1 MSSGNSN
8 LLVSCKNKSGV
19 EKHYLPALR
28 NAGWTGLVHLVV
40 PGDPMPNLG
49 DVAGL
54 LLTGGH
60 DIHPCHWDIG
70 EAVHPKAE
78 VDADRDAF
86 EIPLI
91 RAAWDQNLPILG
103 ICRGEQILNVALGG
117 SMIQDVP
124 EHFACEPARHQHGT
138 PDVSDMHH
146 RVQLAPGS
154 RLRALL
160 GEDVFLV
167 NSRHHQAVK
176 RVAPPLVAVGW
187 HLDTAH
193 GVTGPIIEAIEA
205 LAPDRWVFGVQ
216 WHPENLVS
224 LKGPAGD
231 AARDLFTAFV
241 RASAERERGKN

>member
-1 MSSGNSN
+1 MSSANSK
-8 LLVSCKNKSGV
+8 LLVSCKNKSGA
-19 EKHYLPALR
+19 EKHYLPALKA
-28 NAGWTGLVHLVV
+28 AGWTGPTQLLA
-40 PGDPMPNLG
+40 PGDPLPDLSG
-49 DVAGL
+49 AVGL
-54 LLTGGH
+54 LLTGGL
-60 DIHPCHWDIG
+60 DIHPGHWDAT
-70 EAVHPKAE
+70 EPVHPRAE
-78 VDADRDAF
+78 VDAERDVF

-91 RAAWDQNLPILG
+91 MEAWNRNLPILG

-117 SMIQDVP
+117 SMIQDIP
-124 EHFACEPARHQHGT
+124 DHYGCEPSRHQHGT
-138 PDVSDMHH
+138 PEMPDMHH

-193 GVTGPIIEAIEA
+193 SENGPLVEA
-205 LAPDRWVFGVQ
+205 LEAADPGRWVFGVQ
-216 WHPENLVS
+216 WHPENLIG

-231 AARDLFTAFV
+231 AARDLFNAFV
-241 RASAERERGKN
+241 QAATARG

>member
-8 LLVSCKNKSGV
+8 VLVSCKNKSGV
-19 EKHYLPALR
+19 EKHYIPALR
-28 NAGWTGLVHLVV
+28 AAGWDGPILLVG
-40 PGDPMPNLG
+40 PGDPLPDL
-49 DVAGL
+49 AELSGL
-54 LLTGGH
+54 LLTGGY
-60 DIHPCHWDIG
+60 DIHPRHWDAT
-70 EAVHPKAE
+70 ELVHPTAE
-78 VDADRDAF
+78 VDADRDVF

-91 RAAWDQNLPILG
+91 KAAWARNLPILG

-124 EHFACEPARHQHGT
+124 DHYGCEDSRHQHGT
-138 PDVSDMHH
+138 PDVPDMHH

-176 RVAPPLVAVGW
+176 RVAEPLVAVGW

-193 GVTGPIIEAIEA
+193 SETGPLIEAVEA
-205 LAPDRWVFGVQ
+205 TDPTRWVFGVQ
-216 WHPENLVS
+216 WHPENLVN

-231 AARDLFTAFV
+231 AARDLFAAFV
-241 RASAERERGKN
+241 QVAKRGRD

>member
-8 LLVSCKNKSGV
+8 LLVSCKNKSGA
-19 EKHYLPALR
+19 EKHYLPALKA
-28 NAGWTGLVHLVV
+28 AGWTGPILLVA
-40 PGDPMPNLG
+40 PGDPVPDLAG
-49 DVAGL
+49 VAGL
-54 LLTGGH
+54 LLTGGD
-60 DIHPCHWDIG
+60 DIHPRHWDEA

-78 VDADRDAF
+78 VDADRDTF

-91 RAAWDQNLPILG
+91 QTAWTRNLPILG

-117 SMIQDVP
+117 SMVQDVP
-124 EHFACEPARHQHGT
+124 DHYGCGPSRHQHGT
-138 PDVSDMHH
+138 PDVPDMRH

-193 GVTGPIIEAIEA
+193 PVTGPLIEAVEA
-205 LAPDRWVFGVQ
+205 SDATRWVFGVQ
-216 WHPENLVS
+216 WHPENLVN

-231 AARDLFTAFV
+231 AARDLFSAFV
-241 RASAERERGKN
+241 KAISHR

>member
-1 MSSGNSN
+1 MSSI
-8 LLVSCKNKSGV
+8 LVSCRNKSGA

-28 NAGWTGLVHLVV
+28 AAGWDGPIALVA
-40 PGDPMPNLG
+40 PGDPPPDLAG
-49 DVAGL
+49 VSGL
-54 LLTGGH
+54 LLTGGN
-60 DIHPCHWDIG
+60 DIHPRHWDAS
-70 EAVHPKAE
+70 EPVHPKAE
-78 VDADRDAF
+78 VDADRDAV

-91 RAAWDQNLPILG
+91 RAAWDRNLPLLG

-117 SMIQDVP
+117 SMIQDIP
-124 EHFACEPARHQHGT
+124 AHYGCEPARHQHGT
-138 PDVSDMHH
+138 PDTPDMHH

-176 RVAPPLVAVGW
+176 RVAPGLVAVGW
-187 HLDTAH
+187 HLDTLH
-193 GVTGPIIEAIEA
+193 PETGPLIEA
-205 LAPDRWVFGVQ
+205 LEAADPARWVFGVQ
-216 WHPENLVS
+216 WHPENLIG

-241 RASAERERGKN
+241 QVAKRGQD

>member
-1 MSSGNSN
+1 MSSGNSK
-8 LLVSCKNKSGV
+8 LLVSCKNKSGA

-28 NAGWTGLVHLVV
+28 AAGWSESIQLVA
-40 PGDPMPNLG
+40 PGDPMPDLAG
-49 DVAGL
+49 AAGL
-54 LLTGGH
+54 LLTGGY
-60 DIHPCHWDIG
+60 DIHPRHWDAT
-70 EAVHPKAE
+70 EPVHPQAE
-78 VDADRDAF
+78 VDVERDDF
-86 EIPLI
+86 ELPLI
-91 RAAWDQNLPILG
+91 RAAWARNLPILG

-124 EHFACEPARHQHGT
+124 DHYGCEGSRHQHGT
-138 PDVSDMHH
+138 PEAPDMHH

-176 RVAPPLVAVGW
+176 RVAEPLVAVGW

-193 GVTGPIIEAIEA
+193 PDTGPLIEAIEA
-205 LAPDRWVFGVQ
+205 TDPKRWVFGVQ
-216 WHPENLVS
+216 WHPENLVN

-231 AARDLFTAFV
+231 AARDLFSAFV
-241 RASAERERGKN
+241 QVAKRGQD

>member
-1 MSSGNSN
+1 MSSI
-8 LLVSCKNKSGV
+8 LVSCKNKSGA
-19 EKHYLPALR
+19 EKHYIPAIR
-28 NAGWTGLVHLVV
+28 AAGWTGSALLVA
-40 PGDPMPNLG
+40 PGDPLPDLA
-49 DVAGL
+49 DVSGL
-54 LLTGGH
+54 LLTGGA
-60 DIHPCHWDIG
+60 DIHPRHWDAA
-70 EAVHPKAE
+70 EAVHRKAE
-78 VDADRDAF
+78 VDEDRDTF

-91 RAAWDQNLPILG
+91 RAAWERNLPILG

-124 EHFACEPARHQHGT
+124 DHYGCEPSRHQHGT
-138 PDVSDMHH
+138 PEHPDMHH

-167 NSRHHQAVK
+167 NSRHHQAVR

-187 HLDTAH
+187 HLDTVHAD
-193 GVTGPIIEAIEA
+193 TGPLVEAVEA
-205 LAPDRWVFGVQ
+205 VDPGRWVFGVQ
-216 WHPENLVS
+216 WHPENLVG

-241 RASAERERGKN
+241 RVARQGQG

>member
-1 MSSGNSN
+1 MSSI
-8 LLVSCKNKSGV
+8 LVSCKNKSGA

-28 NAGWTGLVHLVV
+28 AAGRTGPILLVA
-40 PGDPMPNLG
+40 PGDPLPDFA
-49 DVAGL
+49 DVSGL
-54 LLTGGH
+54 LLTGGD
-60 DIHPCHWDIG
+60 DIHPRHWDAT
-70 EAVHPKAE
+70 EAVHPRAE
-78 VDADRDAF
+78 VDEARDAF

-91 RAAWDQNLPILG
+91 RSAWDRKLPLLG

-124 EHFACEPARHQHGT
+124 DHFGCEPTRHQHGT
-138 PDVSDMHH
+138 PDVADMHH

-176 RVAPPLVAVGW
+176 DVAPGLAAVGW
-187 HLDTAH
+187 HLDTTHPAS
-193 GVTGPIIEAIEA
+193 GPLIEAIEA
-205 LAPDRWVFGVQ
+205 ADPTRWVFGIQ
-216 WHPENLVS
+216 WHPENLIH

-231 AARDLFTAFV
+231 AARDLFAAFV
-241 RASAERERGKN
+241 QAARRRQD

>member
-1 MSSGNSN
+1 MSSTNSN
-8 LLVSCKNKSGV
+8 LLVSCKNKSGA
-19 EKHYLPALR
+19 EKYYLPALKA
-28 NAGWTGLVHLVV
+28 AGWAGALHLVAA
-40 PGDPMPNLG
+40 GDPLPDLANTS
-49 DVAGL
+49 GL
-54 LLTGGH
+54 LLTGGD
-60 DIHPCHWDIG
+60 DIHPGHWDAT
-70 EAVHPKAE
+70 EPVHPKAE
-78 VDADRDAF
+78 VDAARDAF

-91 RAAWDQNLPILG
+91 RAAWDRHLPILG

-124 EHFACEPARHQHGT
+124 EHYACEPERHQHGT
-138 PDVSDMHH
+138 PDAADMHH

-167 NSRHHQAVK
+167 NSRHHQSVK
-176 RVAPPLVAVGW
+176 RVAAPLVAVGW

-193 GVTGPIIEAIEA
+193 PDTGPIIEAVEA
-205 LAPDRWVFGVQ
+205 TDPTRWVFGVQ
-216 WHPENLVS
+216 WHPENLVG

-241 RASAERERGKN
+241 QAAKRGQD

>member
-1 MSSGNSN
+1 MSSANSI
-8 LLVSCKNKSGV
+8 LLVSCKTKSGA
-19 EKHYLPALR
+19 EKHYVPALKA
-28 NAGWTGLVHLVV
+28 AGWTGTIQLVV
-40 PGDPMPNLG
+40 PGDPLPDLAG
-49 DVAGL
+49 VSGL
-54 LLTGGH
+54 LLTGGL
-60 DIHPCHWDIG
+60 DIHPRHWDVA

-78 VDADRDAF
+78 LDEGRDAF

-91 RAAWDQNLPILG
+91 REAWDRNLPILAV
-103 ICRGEQILNVALGG
+103 CRGEQILNVALGG

-124 EHFACEPARHQHGT
+124 DHYGCEPSRHQHGS
-138 PDVSDMHH
+138 PDAPDMHH
-146 RVQLAPGS
+146 RVQLAPAS

-193 GVTGPIIEAIEA
+193 PETGPLIEAVEA
-205 LAPDRWVFGVQ
+205 TDLTRWVFGVQ
-216 WHPENLVS
+216 WHPENLVN

-241 RASAERERGKN
+241 QAAMLGHD